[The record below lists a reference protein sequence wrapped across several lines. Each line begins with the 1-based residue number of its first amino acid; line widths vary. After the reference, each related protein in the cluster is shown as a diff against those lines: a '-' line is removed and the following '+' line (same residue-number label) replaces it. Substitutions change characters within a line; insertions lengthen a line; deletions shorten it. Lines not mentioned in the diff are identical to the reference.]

1 MIVWLMLEIINDNAL
16 MSDSIFILYI
26 VLGLTNYHPS
36 MRRDG
41 RWLKT
46 RSRKSP
52 VTAICSLL
60 LIGQRHSVVLLAS
73 YWLWCHGAI
82 PWQKIGIPDRHR
94 CRRHKW
100 TSNWNSFAKNSVN
113 TQHTV
118 LEWYA
123 QSHEQIWSLPE
134 ACQTSLLIM
143 TENYR
148 TSPWTT
154 LVLVNFALDYPK
166 VPGRCVRGK
175 KNCICWPVLRADMQT
190 AK

>member
-73 YWLWCHGAI
+73 YWLWCHRAI

-100 TSNWNSFAKNSVN
+100 TSNWNGFAKNSVN

-118 LEWYA
+118 LEWYGPHKA
-123 QSHEQIWSLPE
+123 MSRFGHCLKPAKEVCWSWQKITELPLEQL
-134 ACQTSLLIM
+134 
-143 TENYR
+143 
-148 TSPWTT
+148 
-154 LVLVNFALDYPK
+154 
-166 VPGRCVRGK
+166 
-175 KNCICWPVLRADMQT
+175 
-190 AK
+190 